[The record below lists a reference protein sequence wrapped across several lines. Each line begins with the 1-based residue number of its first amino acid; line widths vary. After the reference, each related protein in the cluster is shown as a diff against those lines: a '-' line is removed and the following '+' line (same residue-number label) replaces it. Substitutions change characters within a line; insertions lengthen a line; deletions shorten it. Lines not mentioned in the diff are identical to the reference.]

1 MEYRLIAVCF
11 AFAFAF
17 ALASSTVA
25 AANAEVKERMANNG
39 NVVLSGIPEIP
50 PKLVGA

>member
-11 AFAFAF
+11 AFAFA
-17 ALASSTVA
+17 LASLTVA